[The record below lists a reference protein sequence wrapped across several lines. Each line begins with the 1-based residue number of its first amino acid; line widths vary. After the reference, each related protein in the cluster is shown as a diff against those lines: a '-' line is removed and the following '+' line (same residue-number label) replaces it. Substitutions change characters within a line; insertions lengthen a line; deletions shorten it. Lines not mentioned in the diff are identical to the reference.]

1 MRFIGLIVT
10 CVFTVAI
17 APAWASVPDSLQV
30 SCDEATAVPSSKTTM
45 LHAALTTRSTT
56 IANTSRGV
64 GLS

>member
-10 CVFTVAI
+10 CVLTVAI

-45 LHAALTTRSTT
+45 LHALTTRSTT